1 MGADMKF
8 KAGSL
13 KLMKE
18 MNKNLILRT
27 LIEHGKLSRAEIT
40 AKVNLSASTVSS
52 LVSELIEDEII
63 EENSIGESSGGRKP
77 IYLTIKGNS
86 SYIFI
91 INLNSNEIN
100 LTVYDMNLNTVYH
113 NLLNKKMIYGNELF
127 ALISGAMENAMNKLN
142 IQREKAAGIGILMD
156 ESLYTTKF
164 NELFS
169 TYVFQENFSIEE
181 ALEYTFKIP
190 VISEYSGRVDME
202 KQVAKLLGDIPENYT
217 YISFD
222 EKITTAIYTGGKP
235 FERNGERIIDIGKLL
250 ISPNVDVE
258 QLISPSNFYRKIT
271 HCLGIENLES
281 MGEKNTTDI
290 IDHWEDLGNQG
301 FELND
306 KLQKYIY
313 EAADS
318 ITLIMK
324 NLLLFFKIDV
334 FILGGALM
342 NMPGFDNIVK
352 NQFGKVF
359 SDTKEIIIKSM
370 PKMDRGNTLA
380 LAEKLRYK
388 HFDAFDNK
396 VLD

>member
-1 MGADMKF
+1 MKF

-27 LIEHGKLSRAEIT
+27 LVDQGKLSRAEIT

-52 LVSELIEDEII
+52 LVSELMEDEII
-63 EENSIGESSGGRKP
+63 EESSIGESSGGRKP
-77 IYLTIKGNS
+77 IYLTIKGSS

-91 INLNSNEIN
+91 INLNLREIT
-100 LTVYDMNLNTVYH
+100 LTVYDMNLNEVYH
-113 NLLNKKMIYGNELF
+113 QLLNEKIVYGNELF
-127 ALISGAMENAMNKLN
+127 ALISGAMENAMSKLN
-142 IQREKAAGIGILMD
+142 IQREKASGIGLLLD
-156 ESLYTTKF
+156 ESIYTSNF
-164 NELFS
+164 NMLFS
-169 TYVFQENFSIEE
+169 TNVFQEDFSIEE

-190 VISEYSGRVDME
+190 VITEYSGRVDME
-202 KQVAKLLGDIPENYT
+202 KQISKLLGYVPDNFT

-222 EKITTAIYTGGKP
+222 EKITTSIYSEGKA
-235 FERNGERIIDIGKLL
+235 FERNGEKVIDIGKLL
-250 ISPNVDVE
+250 ISPNVDIE
-258 QLISPSNFYRKIT
+258 QLISPASFYRKVA
-271 HCLGIENLES
+271 HCLGIEDIEAMKDKDASNILE
-281 MGEKNTTDI
+281 I
-290 IDHWEDLGNQG
+290 WETLG
-301 FELND
+301 D
-306 KLQKYIY
+306 KGYEFNENLQKYIY

-318 ITLIMK
+318 ITLVMK

-342 NMPGFDNIVK
+342 NIPGFDTIVK

-370 PKMDRGNTLA
+370 PKMNTDNTLA
-380 LAEKLRYK
+380 LAEKVRYK
-388 HFDAFDNK
+388 HFDDFTNK

>member
-1 MGADMKF
+1 MKF

-27 LIEHGKLSRAEIT
+27 LIENGKLSRAEIT

-91 INLNSNEIN
+91 ISLNSNDIT
-100 LTVYDMNLNTVYH
+100 LRVHDMNLNEVYH
-113 NLLNKKMIYGNELF
+113 SSLSKKIIYGNGLF
-127 ALISGAMENAMNKLN
+127 AIISGGMEKAMNKLN
-142 IQREKAAGIGILMD
+142 IQREKAAGIGILID
-156 ESLYTTKF
+156 ESLYAANF
-164 NELFS
+164 NMLFS
-169 TYVFQENFSIEE
+169 TYVFQENFSIQE

-190 VISEYSGRVDME
+190 VISEYSGRVDIE
-202 KQVAKLLGDIPENYT
+202 KQVEKLLREIPENYT

-222 EKITTAIYTGGKP
+222 EKITTSIYTNGKA
-235 FERNGERIIDIGKLL
+235 FERNGERVIDIGKLL
-250 ISPNVDVE
+250 ISPNVDIE
-258 QLISPSNFYRKIT
+258 KLLSPSNFYRKIY
-271 HCLGIENLES
+271 HCLGIEKTYDTE
-281 MGEKNTTDI
+281 EKNTSFI
-290 IDHWEDLGNQG
+290 LENWEKVWKG
-301 FELND
+301 EIESSH
-306 KLQKYIY
+306 KVKEHIY
-313 EAADS
+313 EAADC

-334 FILGGALM
+334 FILGGTLM
-342 NMPGFDNIVK
+342 NVPGFDNIVK

-359 SDTKEIIIKSM
+359 SDTKEIIIKSI
-370 PKMDRGNTLA
+370 PKVEKDNTLA
-380 LAEKLRYK
+380 LVEKVRDRY
-388 HFDAFDNK
+388 FNDFSNR

>member
-1 MGADMKF
+1 MKF

-27 LIEHGKLSRAEIT
+27 LIENGKLSRAEIT

-91 INLNSNEIN
+91 ISLNSNDIT
-100 LTVYDMNLNTVYH
+100 LRVHDMNLNEVYH
-113 NLLNKKMIYGNELF
+113 SSLSKKIIYGNGLF
-127 ALISGAMENAMNKLN
+127 AIISGGMEKAMNKLN
-142 IQREKAAGIGILMD
+142 IQREKAAGIGILID
-156 ESLYTTKF
+156 ESLYAANF
-164 NELFS
+164 NMLFS
-169 TYVFQENFSIEE
+169 TYVSQENFSIQES
-181 ALEYTFKIP
+181 LEYTFKIP
-190 VISEYSGRVDME
+190 VISEYSGRVDIE
-202 KQVAKLLGDIPENYT
+202 KQVEKLLGEIPENYT

-222 EKITTAIYTGGKP
+222 EKITTSIYINGKA
-235 FERNGERIIDIGKLL
+235 FERNDERVIDIGKLL
-250 ISPNVDVE
+250 ISPNVDIE
-258 QLISPSNFYRKIT
+258 KLLSPSNFYRKIY
-271 HCLGIENLES
+271 HCLGIEKTYDTEEKYTSFVLENWDKAWKGGVES
-281 MGEKNTTDI
+281 
-290 IDHWEDLGNQG
+290 NQKVK
-301 FELND
+301 E
-306 KLQKYIY
+306 YIY
-313 EAADS
+313 EAADF

-359 SDTKEIIIKSM
+359 SDTKEIIIKSI
-370 PKMDRGNTLA
+370 PKVERENTLA
-380 LAEKLRYK
+380 LVEKVRDRY
-388 HFDAFDNK
+388 FNDLSNR

>member
-1 MGADMKF
+1 MKF

-27 LIEHGKLSRAEIT
+27 LIENGKLSRAEIT

-77 IYLTIKGNS
+77 IYLTIKGNC

-91 INLNSNEIN
+91 INLNSNDIT
-100 LTVYDMNLNTVYH
+100 LRVHDMNLNEVYH
-113 NLLNKKMIYGNELF
+113 SSLSKKMIYGNGLF
-127 ALISGAMENAMNKLN
+127 AIISGGMEKAMNKLN
-142 IQREKAAGIGILMD
+142 IQREKAAGIGILID
-156 ESLYTTKF
+156 ESLYAANF
-164 NELFS
+164 NMLFS
-169 TYVFQENFSIEE
+169 TSVFQENFSIQE

-190 VISEYSGRVDME
+190 VISEYSGRVDIE
-202 KQVAKLLGDIPENYT
+202 KQVEKLLGEIPENYT

-222 EKITTAIYTGGKP
+222 EKITTSIYTNGKA
-235 FERNGERIIDIGKLL
+235 FERNGERVIDIGKLL
-250 ISPNVDVE
+250 ISPNIDIE
-258 QLISPSNFYRKIT
+258 KLLSPSNFYRKIY
-271 HCLGIENLES
+271 HCLGIENTYDIE
-281 MGEKNTTDI
+281 EKNTSFI
-290 IDHWEDLGNQG
+290 LENWEKVWKG
-301 FELND
+301 EIESSH
-306 KLQKYIY
+306 KIKEHIY
-313 EAADS
+313 EAADC

-342 NMPGFDNIVK
+342 NMLGFDNIVK

-359 SDTKEIIIKSM
+359 SDTKEIIIKSI
-370 PKMDRGNTLA
+370 PKVEKDNTLA
-380 LAEKLRYK
+380 LVEKVRDRY
-388 HFDAFDNK
+388 FNDFSNR